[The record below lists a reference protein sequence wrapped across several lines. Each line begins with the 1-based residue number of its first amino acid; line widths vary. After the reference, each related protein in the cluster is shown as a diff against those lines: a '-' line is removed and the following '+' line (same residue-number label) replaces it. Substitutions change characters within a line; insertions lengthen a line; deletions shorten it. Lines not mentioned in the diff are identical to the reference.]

1 MIVEGLGEDEHI
13 HSFNSIFPSAQLN
26 TRGDTASATE
36 PPAVPFL
43 LLPVAGCPQDP
54 QDRNTN
60 PLLHSLPT
68 PEVITSGS
76 PSSLSGRQL
85 PLLGSRCLGWG
96 WGADSSGTG
105 AAVGSTCGGLLLLV
119 QNYQSDYGGM

>member
-13 HSFNSIFPSAQLN
+13 HSFNSIFPSAQLD

-85 PLLGSRCLGWG
+85 PLLWEESVCALGWG
-96 WGADSSGTG
+96 GVGREEG
-105 AAVGSTCGGLLLLV
+105 AAEKCF
-119 QNYQSDYGGM
+119 